1 MSLDPEIQ
9 AIIDEYFRDLNALI
23 ATFNF
28 TRKGREK
35 ALGREAAQLV
45 AEGIVDRSAKK
56 QGGADN
62 NWPPNSAKY
71 TAWKENL
78 YNVKLIGF
86 RTGQMISIESLL
98 GHVDIEPLH
107 VLIRYGTGLPPT
119 RSMSSSYISDEDRK
133 VTDTQKADFFTAKKG
148 DFFEVDDTIA
158 DKVREHFA
166 SALEDFIDELNAK
179 S

>member
-1 MSLDPEIQ
+1 MALDPEVQ
-9 AIIDEYFRDLNALI
+9 AIIDEYFRDLNELI

-45 AEGIVDRSAKK
+45 AEGIVERSVKK

-62 NWPPNSAKY
+62 SWTPNSAKY
-71 TAWKENL
+71 TADKL
-78 YNVKLIGF
+78 AKYNVDLIGF
-86 RTGQMISIESLL
+86 RTRQMISLPSLL
-98 GHVDIEPLH
+98 GHVDLEPLQ

-119 RSMSSSYISDEDRK
+119 RSMSSSYISEEDRK
-133 VTDTQKADFFTAKKG
+133 VTDTQKAEFFTAKKG
-148 DFFEVDDTIA
+148 EFFEPDDNIA
-158 DKVREHFA
+158 DKLREHFA